1 MSSKQ
6 GGLVA
11 RTGHLRILL
20 KLPQNFVD
28 TSGQVKDAPGDS
40 YYIRAMFDRAAA
52 ECQALGQG
60 QQLAFSSGDILWVD
74 NTIYS
79 GVPGNWSA
87 WLLDKD
93 GNKVKWGL
101 IPSKYKVSTRSRS
114 LLSYNAMCTKLN

>member
-1 MSSKQ
+1 M
-6 GGLVA
+6 
-11 RTGHLRILL
+11 
-20 KLPQNFVD
+20 FD

-52 ECQALGQG
+52 ECQAPGQG
-60 QQLAFSSGDILWVD
+60 QQLPFSSGDILWVD

-101 IPSKYKVSTRSRS
+101 IPSKYKVSTHSRS
-114 LLSYNAMCTKLN
+114 LLS

>member
-1 MSSKQ
+1 M
-6 GGLVA
+6 
-11 RTGHLRILL
+11 GHLRILS

-52 ECQALGQG
+52 ECQAPGQG